1 MLFMARFA
9 AAAIAL
15 IAIAAYYLL
24 ASIPFSYYHFIQVPQ
39 LPWLPMFILLHPL
52 LLAAALAAIVPRP
65 RTSAP
70 ALRPWIRYVALAGA
84 TAAVCMAAIEA
95 MPVLQSYDVSAALVF
110 VPVLLL
116 TAAAALH
123 VVAARADRGS
133 EDVAASVDGASVAR
147 AAVAGFL
154 VGVAYTAAAAGRGAA
169 FTLGPLEFRT
179 AAAISV
185 AAHVACFTAG
195 ALVIL
200 VVRHASRRLR
210 RGAAAERVAV
220 AACAVVAGAIV
231 IRRSLLT
238 ALILS
243 DLRAEAIALAL
254 AVALVATVW
263 AASTTG
269 APRPV
274 ERRRRWQKTA
284 VLLAALIVLVAVLPP
299 MVLLA
304 DWGGTL
310 QKIMALAAWSAS
322 LSFVASAPFRGRRHT
337 TVAAALSVVAVA
349 AASTVVI
356 ATRGGVP
363 DGHIDERHGLDLGV
377 VVDRYA
383 TFDPSVAVL
392 LEVFHP
398 IVSDN
403 DFFRT
408 GRAAGDAT
416 DDRSL
421 PAVPMTIADV
431 QHRPAARPPHIF
443 IVVVDSM
450 RPDYLS
456 AYNPAATFTPAIG
469 AFAAESIVMR
479 RAFTQYA
486 GTALSQPA
494 IWAGGLI
501 QRAMYVKPFAAV
513 DNLERLTVAAG
524 YRRYVSVDPPLDAI
538 LEDWSGL
545 VRLDS
550 HLTHPEHLDEMYKFD
565 LCSTVPELT
574 GRIDRDGVDRPVFF
588 YSQPQNLHIR
598 ALAGDT
604 HPRDERAT
612 VPDASF
618 FRPAVGASFFKPAV
632 GALARI
638 DGCFGRLIDYLKARR
653 MYDDSI
659 VVLTS
664 DHGDAY
670 GEAGR
675 WGHAFYVAPE
685 ILRIPLIVHV
695 PQKYLK
701 SRVVDPE
708 RLALLTD
715 VTPTLFDLAGYEP
728 AGADGI
734 AGRSLFPPSGASN
747 SAAARGAVLVQSSY
761 SRVYGLLDGDARWIY
776 VADANRDREQFFDL
790 TKSDPFDRPVAP
802 ADRPKYRR
810 WLLDRM
816 SRLDRFYGRPTQ
828 Q

>member
-84 TAAVCMAAIEA
+84 TAAV
-95 MPVLQSYDVSAALVF
+95 
-110 VPVLLL
+110 
-116 TAAAALH
+116 
-123 VVAARADRGS
+123 ARADRGS

-310 QKIMALAAWSAS
+310 Q
-322 LSFVASAPFRGRRHT
+322 
-337 TVAAALSVVAVA
+337 
-349 AASTVVI
+349 
-356 ATRGGVP
+356 
-363 DGHIDERHGLDLGV
+363 
-377 VVDRYA
+377 
-383 TFDPSVAVL
+383 
-392 LEVFHP
+392 
-398 IVSDN
+398 
-403 DFFRT
+403 
-408 GRAAGDAT
+408 
-416 DDRSL
+416 
-421 PAVPMTIADV
+421 
-431 QHRPAARPPHIF
+431 
-443 IVVVDSM
+443 
-450 RPDYLS
+450 
-456 AYNPAATFTPAIG
+456 
-469 AFAAESIVMR
+469 
-479 RAFTQYA
+479 
-486 GTALSQPA
+486 
-494 IWAGGLI
+494 
-501 QRAMYVKPFAAV
+501 
-513 DNLERLTVAAG
+513 
-524 YRRYVSVDPPLDAI
+524 
-538 LEDWSGL
+538 
-545 VRLDS
+545 
-550 HLTHPEHLDEMYKFD
+550 
-565 LCSTVPELT
+565 
-574 GRIDRDGVDRPVFF
+574 
-588 YSQPQNLHIR
+588 
-598 ALAGDT
+598 
-604 HPRDERAT
+604 
-612 VPDASF
+612 
-618 FRPAVGASFFKPAV
+618 
-632 GALARI
+632 
-638 DGCFGRLIDYLKARR
+638 
-653 MYDDSI
+653 
-659 VVLTS
+659 
-664 DHGDAY
+664 
-670 GEAGR
+670 
-675 WGHAFYVAPE
+675 
-685 ILRIPLIVHV
+685 
-695 PQKYLK
+695 
-701 SRVVDPE
+701 
-708 RLALLTD
+708 
-715 VTPTLFDLAGYEP
+715 
-728 AGADGI
+728 
-734 AGRSLFPPSGASN
+734 
-747 SAAARGAVLVQSSY
+747 
-761 SRVYGLLDGDARWIY
+761 
-776 VADANRDREQFFDL
+776 
-790 TKSDPFDRPVAP
+790 
-802 ADRPKYRR
+802 
-810 WLLDRM
+810 
-816 SRLDRFYGRPTQ
+816 
-828 Q
+828 